1 MGSTRAVELG
11 ALLIGNLAFDET
23 AHGVLSGMDIDV
35 TRLVGIMIEGG
46 DRARELCT
54 LALANLT
61 RTEKV
66 AKQLAAAEGGIEVI
80 LSVGESGATGRARE
94 AAERVIAN
102 CAIHRLKSKGVTM
115 PLGKAKSCSEHT

>member
-1 MGSTRAVELG
+1 M
-11 ALLIGNLAFDET
+11 
-23 AHGVLSGMDIDV
+23 
-35 TRLVGIMIEGG
+35 
-46 DRARELCT
+46 
-54 LALANLT
+54 
-61 RTEKV
+61 
-66 AKQLAAAEGGIEVI
+66 EVI